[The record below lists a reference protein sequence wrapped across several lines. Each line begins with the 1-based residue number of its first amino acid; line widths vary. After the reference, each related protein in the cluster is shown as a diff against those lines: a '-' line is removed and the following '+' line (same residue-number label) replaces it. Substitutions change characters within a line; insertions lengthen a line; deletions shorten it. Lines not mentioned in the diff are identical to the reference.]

1 MAGLQAESTFF
12 LYLIPLRIECLNEK
26 KIVILQEI
34 FEVSPLSNGFPVADP
49 SLVLSQNE
57 RQFFFELDS
66 SKDNVKRRGREEKT
80 VEMTINNGGVW
91 PKCWP

>member
-1 MAGLQAESTFF
+1 M
-12 LYLIPLRIECLNEK
+12 YLIPLRIECLNEK

-80 VEMTINNGGVW
+80 VEMTINNGGV
-91 PKCWP
+91 

>member
-1 MAGLQAESTFF
+1 MLSWPGCKQSQLF
-12 LYLIPLRIECLNEK
+12 LYLIPLRIERLNEKK

-57 RQFFFELDS
+57 RQIFFELDS
-66 SKDNVKRRGREEKT
+66 SKDNVKRRGREEK
-80 VEMTINNGGVW
+80 NR
-91 PKCWP
+91 

>member
-1 MAGLQAESTFF
+1 MSEW
-12 LYLIPLRIECLNEK
+12 K

-66 SKDNVKRRGREEKT
+66 SKDNVKRRGREEK
-80 VEMTINNGGVW
+80 NRWDDN
-91 PKCWP
+91 K